1 MTSSVTSQITIEKA
15 LSKAKIGMMMLPD
28 TVFFSTLCT
37 SLEIVISDRVPT
49 AGTDGRKLY
58 INKDFFFGL
67 TEAERIFLLAHETL
81 HVAYLHPLRC
91 GNRNHDIFND
101 ACDYVINYELKQRKF
116 TFIGDLRSRGI
127 NFSGGLYD
135 PQYADMGAE
144 EVYEKLIQ
152 DPRYKPSGM
161 PDLLA
166 AAFGNED
173 GATDGTGLAKQFTE
187 EQIKAIEQ
195 EVMSKVATAAMMA
208 DMSKQ
213 SGSIPSH
220 IKRTLEE
227 LSKPKV
233 NWKAVLARFF
243 SDVNKADYSWA
254 KPNRKYLPN
263 YLPKLH
269 SVNLGRVDFA
279 IDTSGSIT
287 ADQFNQFVSEV
298 HGVLRILNPNEIGVY
313 QFDHALQGSN
323 IVRNVR
329 DIIKLPF
336 KGGGG
341 TCPEAA
347 IQEFIKNKAQA
358 LIVLTDGY
366 FNHRKLTNPKRPVIW
381 VIYDNEGFKAPFGKA
396 VHIKFT

>member
-1 MTSSVTSQITIEKA
+1 MTSSVTPQITIEKA

-37 SLEIVISDRVPT
+37 SLEIVITNKVPT
-49 AGTDGRKLY
+49 AGTDGRKLL

-81 HVAYLHPLRC
+81 HVAYLHPIRK
-91 GNRNHDIFND
+91 GNRDHDLFNI

-116 TFIGDLRSRGI
+116 TFIE
-127 NFSGGLYD
+127 GGLYD
-135 PQYADMGAE
+135 PQYAGMSAE
-144 EVYEKLIQ
+144 EVYEKLLQ
-152 DPRYKPSGM
+152 QPKQPKCSM

-166 AAFGNED
+166 PTGGKEDRTTD
-173 GATDGTGLAKQFTE
+173 GANLSKGFTE

-195 EVMSKVATAAMMA
+195 EVMAKVATAAMMA
-208 DMSKQ
+208 EMSKQ

-243 SDVNKADYSWA
+243 SDVNKANYSWT

-298 HGVLRILNPNEIGVY
+298 HGVLRILNPTEIGVY

-323 IVRNVR
+323 SVRNVR

-347 IQEFIKNKAQA
+347 IEEFIKNKAQA

-381 VIYDNEGFKAPFGKA
+381 VIYDNEGFKPPFGKA

>member
-1 MTSSVTSQITIEKA
+1 MTSTATPQITIEKA
-15 LSKAKIGMMMLPD
+15 LSKAKIGMMMMPD

-37 SLEIVISDRVPT
+37 SLEVVISDAVPT

-81 HVAYLHPLRC
+81 HVAYLHPIRR
-91 GNRNHDIFND
+91 GNRDHELFNA
-101 ACDYVINYELKQRKF
+101 ACDYVINYELKQRNFKF
-116 TFIGDLRSRGI
+116 IE
-127 NFSGGLYD
+127 GGLYD
-135 PQYADMGAE
+135 PQYAGMSAE
-144 EVYEKLIQ
+144 EVYEKLLQ
-152 DPRYKPSGM
+152 QPQQPQCSM
-161 PDLLA
+161 PDLLSPA
-166 AAFGNED
+166 TGNQD
-173 GATDGTGLAKQFTE
+173 KGNANGLPQQLTE
-187 EQIKAIEQ
+187 QQIKAIEN
-195 EVMSKVATAAMMA
+195 EVMAKVVQAAMMA
-208 DMSKQ
+208 EMSKEG
-213 SGSIPSH
+213 GSVPSH

-243 SDVNKADYSWA
+243 SDMNKADYSWS

-287 ADQFNQFVSEV
+287 VEQFNQFVSEV
-298 HGVLRILNPNEIGVY
+298 HGVLKMLNPNEIGVY

-341 TCPEAA
+341 TSPECA

-366 FNHRKLTNPKRPVIW
+366 FNRNQLTNPKRPVVW
-381 VIYDNEGFKAPFGKA
+381 VIYDNEKFNPPFGKA

>member
-1 MTSSVTSQITIEKA
+1 MTSTVTPQITIEKA
-15 LSKAKIGMMMLPD
+15 LSKAKIAMMMLPD

-37 SLEIVISDRVPT
+37 SLEVVISDQVPT
-49 AGTDGRKLY
+49 AGTDGRKLF

-81 HVAYLHPLRC
+81 HVAYLHPIRR
-91 GNRNHDIFND
+91 GNRDHDLFNA
-101 ACDYVINYELKQRKF
+101 ACDYVINCELKQRNF
-116 TFIGDLRSRGI
+116 QFID
-127 NFSGGLYD
+127 GGLYD
-135 PQYADMGAE
+135 PQYAGMSAE
-144 EVYEKLIQ
+144 EVYEKLLQ
-152 DPRYKPSGM
+152 QPKQPQCSM
-161 PDLLA
+161 PDLLCPVT
-166 AAFGNED
+166 GNQD
-173 GATDGTGLAKQFTE
+173 KVNAHGLPQQLTE
-187 EQIKAIEQ
+187 EQIKAIEN
-195 EVMSKVATAAMMA
+195 EVMAKVSQAAMMA
-208 DMSKQ
+208 EMSKQ
-213 SGSIPSH
+213 AGSVPSH

-287 ADQFNQFVSEV
+287 VEQFNQFVSEV
-298 HGVLRILNPNEIGVY
+298 HGVLKMLNPNEIGVY
-313 QFDHALQGSN
+313 QFDHALQGNN

-341 TCPEAA
+341 TSPECA

-366 FNHRKLTNPKRPVIW
+366 FNGRRLTDPKRPVVW
-381 VIYDNEGFKAPFGKA
+381 VIYNNESFIPPFGKA

>member
-1 MTSSVTSQITIEKA
+1 MTSSATPQITIEKA

-37 SLEIVISDRVPT
+37 SLEVVISDQVPT

-81 HVAYLHPLRC
+81 HVAYLHPLR
-91 GNRNHDIFND
+91 GKGKDQEIFND

-116 TFIGDLRSRGI
+116 SFIGDLRDRGI
-127 NFSGGLYD
+127 NFTGGLYD
-135 PQYADMGAE
+135 PQYAGMSAE

-166 AAFGNED
+166 AAFGND
-173 GATDGTGLAKQFTE
+173 GGATDGTGLAKQITE

-208 DMSKQ
+208 EMSKQ

-233 NWKAVLARFF
+233 NWKAVLSRFF
-243 SDVNKADYSWA
+243 SDMNKADYSWA

-287 ADQFNQFVSEV
+287 VEQFNQFVSEI
-298 HGVLRILNPNEIGVY
+298 HGVLKMLNPSEIGVY

-323 IVRNVR
+323 VVRNVR

-341 TCPEAA
+341 TSPECA
-347 IQEFIKNKAQA
+347 IQEYIKNKAQA

-366 FNHRKLTNPKRPVIW
+366 FNGNRLTKPKRPVIW
-381 VIYDNEGFKAPFGKA
+381 VIYDNESFVAPFGKTI
-396 VHIKFT
+396 HIKFT

>member
-1 MTSSVTSQITIEKA
+1 MTSTATPQITIEKA
-15 LSKAKIGMMMLPD
+15 LSKAKIAMMMLPD

-37 SLEIVISDRVPT
+37 SLEVVITDEVPT

-58 INKDFFFGL
+58 INKAFFFGL
-67 TEAERIFLLAHETL
+67 TEAERVFLLAHETL
-81 HVAYLHPLRC
+81 HVAYLHPLR
-91 GNRNHDIFND
+91 GQGKDQEIFND
-101 ACDYVINYELKQRKF
+101 ACDYVINAELKQRKF
-116 TFIGDLRSRGI
+116 SFIE
-127 NFSGGLYD
+127 GGLYD
-135 PQYADMGAE
+135 PQYAGLSAE

-152 DPRYKPSGM
+152 NPNYKPKCGM
-161 PDLLA
+161 PDLLSP
-166 AAFGNED
+166 
-173 GATDGTGLAKQFTE
+173 TGKPNSPVLTE
-187 EQIKAIEQ
+187 EQVKAIEQ
-195 EVMSKVATAAMMA
+195 EVMAKVTQAAMMA
-208 DMSKQ
+208 EMSKQ

-233 NWKAVLARFF
+233 NWKAVLSRFF
-243 SDVNKADYSWA
+243 SEMNKANYSWS
-254 KPNRKYLPN
+254 KPNRKYLPM

-269 SVNLGRVDFA
+269 STNLGRVDFA

-298 HGVLRILNPNEIGVY
+298 HGVLKMLNPSEIGVY

-323 IVRNVR
+323 IVRSVR

-341 TCPEAA
+341 TSPQCA
-347 IQEFIKNKAQA
+347 IEEFIKNKAQA

-366 FNHRKLTNPKRPVIW
+366 FNGNRLTDPKRPVVW
-381 VIYDNEGFKAPFGKA
+381 VIYDNESFIPPFGKA

>member
-1 MTSSVTSQITIEKA
+1 MTSTATPQITIEKA
-15 LSKAKIGMMMLPD
+15 LSKAKIAMMMLPD

-37 SLEIVISDRVPT
+37 SLEVVISDQVPT
-49 AGTDGRKLY
+49 AGTDGRKLF

-81 HVAYLHPLRC
+81 HVAYLHPIRR
-91 GNRNHDIFND
+91 GNRDHDLFNA
-101 ACDYVINYELKQRKF
+101 ACDYVINYELKQRNF
-116 TFIGDLRSRGI
+116 QFID
-127 NFSGGLYD
+127 GGLYD
-135 PQYADMGAE
+135 PQYAGMSAE
-144 EVYEKLIQ
+144 EVYEKLLQ
-152 DPRYKPSGM
+152 QPKQPQCSM
-161 PDLLA
+161 PDLLSPA
-166 AAFGNED
+166 TGNQD
-173 GATDGTGLAKQFTE
+173 KGNAHGLPQQLTE
-187 EQIKAIEQ
+187 EQIKAIEN
-195 EVMSKVATAAMMA
+195 EVMAKVSQAAMMA
-208 DMSKQ
+208 EMSKQ
-213 SGSIPSH
+213 SGSIPSY

-287 ADQFNQFVSEV
+287 VEQFNQFVSEV
-298 HGVLRILNPNEIGVY
+298 HGVLKILNPNEIGVY
-313 QFDHALQGSN
+313 QFDHALQGNN

-341 TCPEAA
+341 TSPQCA
-347 IQEFIKNKAQA
+347 IEEFIKNKAQA

-366 FNHRKLTNPKRPVIW
+366 FNGRRLTDPKRPVVW
-381 VIYDNEGFKAPFGKA
+381 VIYDNESFIPPFGKA

>member
-1 MTSSVTSQITIEKA
+1 MTSSVTPQITIEKA

-37 SLEIVISDRVPT
+37 SLEIVITNKVPT
-49 AGTDGRKLY
+49 AGTDGRKLF

-81 HVAYLHPLRC
+81 HVAYLHPIRK
-91 GNRNHDIFND
+91 GNRDHDLFNI
-101 ACDYVINYELKQRKF
+101 ACDYVINYELKQRNF
-116 TFIGDLRSRGI
+116 TFIK
-127 NFSGGLYD
+127 GGLYD
-135 PQYADMGAE
+135 PQYAGMSAE
-144 EVYEKLIQ
+144 EVYEKLLQ
-152 DPRYKPSGM
+152 QPQQPKCSM
-161 PDLLA
+161 PDLLSPTGDKSEGTNG
-166 AAFGNED
+166 GNPSK
-173 GATDGTGLAKQFTE
+173 GFTE

-208 DMSKQ
+208 EMSKQ

-243 SDVNKADYSWA
+243 SDVNKANYSWT

-347 IQEFIKNKAQA
+347 IEEFIKNKAQA
-358 LIVLTDGY
+358 LIILTDGY

-381 VIYDNEGFKAPFGKA
+381 VIYDNEGFKPPFGKA

>member
-1 MTSSVTSQITIEKA
+1 MTSSVTPQITIEKA

-37 SLEIVISDRVPT
+37 SLEIVISDQVPT

-81 HVAYLHPLRC
+81 HVAYLHTLRK
-91 GNRNHDIFND
+91 GHRDHELFNC

-116 TFIGDLRSRGI
+116 TFIE
-127 NFSGGLYD
+127 GGLYD
-135 PQYADMGAE
+135 PQYADMSAE
-144 EVYEKLIQ
+144 EVYEKLVQ
-152 DPRYKPSGM
+152 QPRQPKCNMS
-161 PDLLA
+161 DLLA
-166 AAFGNED
+166 PTGGTDD
-173 GATDGTGLAKQFTE
+173 GTTDGTGLAKQFTE

-213 SGSIPSH
+213 SGSIPSY

-287 ADQFNQFVSEV
+287 ANQFNQFVSEV

-347 IQEFIKNKAQA
+347 IEEFIKNKAQA

>member
-1 MTSSVTSQITIEKA
+1 MTSSATPQITIEKA
-15 LSKAKIGMMMLPD
+15 LSKAKLAMMMLEQ

-37 SLEIVISDRVPT
+37 SLEVVITDEVPT

-58 INKDFFFGL
+58 INKAFFFGL
-67 TEAERIFLLAHETL
+67 TEAERVFLLAHETL
-81 HVAYLHPLRC
+81 HVAYLHCLR
-91 GNRNHDIFND
+91 GVGKDQEIFND
-101 ACDYVINYELKQRKF
+101 ACDYVINAELKQRKF
-116 TFIGDLRSRGI
+116 SFIEE
-127 NFSGGLYD
+127 GLYD
-135 PQYADMGAE
+135 PQYAGMSAE

-152 DPRYKPSGM
+152 NPNYKPQCAM
-161 PDLLA
+161 PDLLSPN
-166 AAFGNED
+166 GKPNSPV
-173 GATDGTGLAKQFTE
+173 LTE
-187 EQIKAIEQ
+187 EQAKAIEQ
-195 EVMSKVATAAMMA
+195 EVMAKVTQAAMMA
-208 DMSKQ
+208 EMSKQ
-213 SGSIPSH
+213 SGSIPSY

-243 SDVNKADYSWA
+243 SDMNKANYSWS
-254 KPNRKYLPN
+254 KPNRKYLPM

-269 SVNLGRVDFA
+269 STNLGRVDFA

-298 HGVLRILNPNEIGVY
+298 HGVLKMLNPSEIGVY

-341 TCPEAA
+341 TSPQCA
-347 IQEFIKNKAQA
+347 IEEFIKNKAQA

-366 FNHRKLTNPKRPVIW
+366 FNGRRLTDPKRPVVW
-381 VIYDNEGFKAPFGKA
+381 VIYDNESFIPPFGKA

>member
-1 MTSSVTSQITIEKA
+1 MTSTTTQITIEKA
-15 LSKAKIGMMMLPD
+15 LSKAKIGMMMLSD
-28 TVFFSTLCT
+28 TVFFATLCT
-37 SLEIVISDRVPT
+37 SLEVVISDVVPI

-81 HVAYLHPLRC
+81 HVAYLHPIRR
-91 GNRNHDIFND
+91 GNRDPELFNA
-101 ACDYVINYELKQRKF
+101 ACDYVINYELKQRNFKF
-116 TFIGDLRSRGI
+116 IE
-127 NFSGGLYD
+127 GGLYD
-135 PQYADMGAE
+135 SQYAGMSAE
-144 EVYEKLIQ
+144 EVYEKLLQ
-152 DPRYKPSGM
+152 QPKQPQCSM
-161 PDLLA
+161 PDLLSPA
-166 AAFGNED
+166 TGNQD
-173 GATDGTGLAKQFTE
+173 KVNVNGLPQQLTE

-195 EVMSKVATAAMMA
+195 EVRSKVATAAMMA

-220 IKRTLEE
+220 IKRKLEE

-233 NWKAVLARFF
+233 NWKAVLSRFF
-243 SDVNKADYSWA
+243 YDVNKADYSWA

-287 ADQFNQFVSEV
+287 VEQFNQFVSEV
-298 HGVLRILNPNEIGVY
+298 HGVLKILNPNEIGVY

-323 IVRNVR
+323 IVRNIR

-341 TCPEAA
+341 TSPECA

-366 FNHRKLTNPKRPVIW
+366 FNRNQLTNPKRPVVW
-381 VIYDNEGFKAPFGKA
+381 VIYDNEKFNPPFGKA

>member
-1 MTSSVTSQITIEKA
+1 MTSSTTPQITIEKA
-15 LSKAKIGMMMLPD
+15 LSKAKIAMMMLPD

-37 SLEIVISDRVPT
+37 SLEVVITDQVPT

-67 TEAERIFLLAHETL
+67 TESERVFLLAHETL
-81 HVAYLHPLRC
+81 HVAYLHCLR
-91 GNRNHDIFND
+91 GQDKDQEIFND
-101 ACDYVINYELKQRKF
+101 ACDYVINAELKQRKF
-116 TFIGDLRSRGI
+116 TFIE
-127 NFSGGLYD
+127 GGLYD
-135 PQYADMGAE
+135 PQYTSMSAE

-152 DPRYKPSGM
+152 KPNYKPKCAM
-161 PDLLA
+161 PDLLSPN
-166 AAFGNED
+166 GKSNSPV
-173 GATDGTGLAKQFTE
+173 LTE
-187 EQIKAIEQ
+187 EQAKAIEQ
-195 EVMSKVATAAMMA
+195 EVMAKVTQAAMMA
-208 DMSKQ
+208 EMSKQ

-233 NWKAVLARFF
+233 NWKVVLSRFF
-243 SDVNKADYSWA
+243 SDMNKANYSWS
-254 KPNRKYLPN
+254 KPNRKYLPM

-269 SVNLGRVDFA
+269 STNLGRVDFA

-298 HGVLRILNPNEIGVY
+298 HGVLKMLNPSEIGVY
-313 QFDHALQGSN
+313 QFDHALQGSD
-323 IVRNVR
+323 IVRSLR

-341 TCPEAA
+341 TSPQCA
-347 IQEFIKNKAQA
+347 IEEFIKNKAQA

-366 FNHRKLTNPKRPVIW
+366 FNGRRLTDPKRPVVW
-381 VIYDNEGFKAPFGKA
+381 VIYDNESFIPPFGKA

>member
-1 MTSSVTSQITIEKA
+1 MTSSTTPQITIEKA
-15 LSKAKIGMMMLPD
+15 LSKAKIAMMMLPD

-37 SLEIVISDRVPT
+37 SLEVVITDEVPT

-58 INKDFFFGL
+58 INKAFFFGL

-81 HVAYLHPLRC
+81 HVAYLHPLR
-91 GNRNHDIFND
+91 GQGKDQEIFND
-101 ACDYVINYELKQRKF
+101 ACDYVINAELKQRKF
-116 TFIGDLRSRGI
+116 SFIES
-127 NFSGGLYD
+127 GLYD
-135 PQYADMGAE
+135 PQYAGMSAE

-152 DPRYKPSGM
+152 NPNYKPQCSM
-161 PDLLA
+161 PDILSPNGKPNSPVL
-166 AAFGNED
+166 
-173 GATDGTGLAKQFTE
+173 TE
-187 EQIKAIEQ
+187 EQAKAIEQ
-195 EVMSKVATAAMMA
+195 EVMAKVTQAAMMA
-208 DMSKQ
+208 EMSKQ
-213 SGSIPSH
+213 SGSIPSR

-233 NWKAVLARFF
+233 NWKAVLSRFF
-243 SDVNKADYSWA
+243 SDMNKANYSWS
-254 KPNRKYLPN
+254 KPNRKYLPM

-269 SVNLGRVDFA
+269 STNLGRVDFA

-298 HGVLRILNPNEIGVY
+298 HGVLKMLNPNEIGVY
-313 QFDHALQGSN
+313 QFDHALQGNN

-341 TCPEAA
+341 TSPECA
-347 IQEFIKNKAQA
+347 IEEFIKNKAQA

-366 FNHRKLTNPKRPVIW
+366 FNGRRLTDPKRPVVW
-381 VIYDNEGFKAPFGKA
+381 VIYANESFIPPFGKT

>member
-1 MTSSVTSQITIEKA
+1 MTPSATSLITIEKA
-15 LSKAKIGMMMLPD
+15 LSKAKIAMMMLPD

-37 SLEIVISDRVPT
+37 SLEVVITGEVLT
-49 AGTDGRKLY
+49 AATDGRKLY
-58 INKDFFFGL
+58 INKAFFFGL
-67 TEAERIFLLAHETL
+67 TEAERVFLLAHETL
-81 HVAYLHPLRC
+81 HVAYLHCLR
-91 GNRNHDIFND
+91 GQGKDQEIFND
-101 ACDYVINYELKQRKF
+101 ACDYVINAELKQRKF
-116 TFIGDLRSRGI
+116 SFIEE
-127 NFSGGLYD
+127 GLYD
-135 PQYADMGAE
+135 PQYAGMSAE

-152 DPRYKPSGM
+152 NPNYKPQCSM
-161 PDLLA
+161 PDLLSP
-166 AAFGNED
+166 
-173 GATDGTGLAKQFTE
+173 TGKPNSPVLTE
-187 EQIKAIEQ
+187 EQAKAIEQ
-195 EVMSKVATAAMMA
+195 EVMAKVTQAAMMA
-208 DMSKQ
+208 EMSKQ

-233 NWKAVLARFF
+233 NWKAVLSRFF
-243 SDVNKADYSWA
+243 SDMNKANYSWS
-254 KPNRKYLPN
+254 KPNRKYMPM

-269 SVNLGRVDFA
+269 STNLGRIDFA

-298 HGVLRILNPNEIGVY
+298 HGVLKMLNPSEIGVY

-341 TCPEAA
+341 TSPECA
-347 IQEFIKNKAQA
+347 IEEFIKNKAQA

-366 FNHRKLTNPKRPVIW
+366 FNCRRLTDPKRPVVW
-381 VIYDNEGFKAPFGKA
+381 VIYDNESFIPPFGKA

>member
-1 MTSSVTSQITIEKA
+1 MTSSTTTPQITIEKA
-15 LSKAKIGMMMLPD
+15 LSKAKIAMMMLPD

-37 SLEIVISDRVPT
+37 SLEVVITDQVPT

-67 TEAERIFLLAHETL
+67 TESERVFLLAHETL
-81 HVAYLHPLRC
+81 HVAYLHPLR
-91 GNRNHDIFND
+91 GQGKDQEIFND
-101 ACDYVINYELKQRKF
+101 ACDYVINAELKQRKF
-116 TFIGDLRSRGI
+116 TFIE
-127 NFSGGLYD
+127 GGLYD
-135 PQYADMGAE
+135 HQYAGLSAE

-152 DPRYKPSGM
+152 NPNYKPKCAM
-161 PDLLA
+161 PDLLSPN
-166 AAFGNED
+166 GKPNSPV
-173 GATDGTGLAKQFTE
+173 LTE
-187 EQIKAIEQ
+187 EQAKAIEQ
-195 EVMSKVATAAMMA
+195 EVMAKVTQAAMMA
-208 DMSKQ
+208 EMSKQ

-233 NWKAVLARFF
+233 NWKAVLSRFF
-243 SDVNKADYSWA
+243 SDMNKANYSWS
-254 KPNRKYLPN
+254 KPNRKYLPM

-269 SVNLGRVDFA
+269 STNLGRVDFA

-298 HGVLRILNPNEIGVY
+298 HGVLKMLNPSEIGVY
-313 QFDHALQGSN
+313 QFDHALQGSD
-323 IVRNVR
+323 IVRSLR

-341 TCPEAA
+341 TSPQCA
-347 IQEFIKNKAQA
+347 IEEFIKNKAQA

-366 FNHRKLTNPKRPVIW
+366 FNGRKLSDPKRPVVW
-381 VIYDNEGFKAPFGKA
+381 VIYDNESFIPPFGKA
-396 VHIKFT
+396 VHIKFI

>member
-1 MTSSVTSQITIEKA
+1 MTSSVTPQITIEKA

-37 SLEIVISDRVPT
+37 SLEVVISDQVPT

-81 HVAYLHPLRC
+81 HVAYLHPLR
-91 GNRNHDIFND
+91 GKGKDQEIFNC

-116 TFIGDLRSRGI
+116 TFIE
-127 NFSGGLYD
+127 GGLYD
-135 PQYADMGAE
+135 PQYAGMSAE
-144 EVYEKLIQ
+144 EVYEKLVQ
-152 DPRYKPSGM
+152 QPKQPQCSM

-166 AAFGNED
+166 PTGGKD
-173 GATDGTGLAKQFTE
+173 DSATDSTGLAKQFTE

-195 EVMSKVATAAMMA
+195 EVMGKVATAAMMA
-208 DMSKQ
+208 EMSKQ

-233 NWKAVLARFF
+233 NWKAVLSRFF
-243 SDVNKADYSWA
+243 SDMNKADYSWA

-287 ADQFNQFVSEV
+287 VEQFNQFVSEI
-298 HGVLRILNPNEIGVY
+298 HGVLKMLNPSEIGVY

-323 IVRNVR
+323 VVRNVR

-341 TCPEAA
+341 TSPECALE
-347 IQEFIKNKAQA
+347 EFIKNKAQA

-366 FNHRKLTNPKRPVIW
+366 FNGNRLTKPKRPVIW
-381 VIYDNEGFKAPFGKA
+381 VIYDNESFVAPFGKTI
-396 VHIKFT
+396 HIKFT

>member
-1 MTSSVTSQITIEKA
+1 MTSSVTPQITIEKA

-37 SLEIVISDRVPT
+37 SLEVVITNQVPT

-81 HVAYLHPLRC
+81 HIAYLHPIRK
-91 GNRNHDIFND
+91 GSRDHDLFNI
-101 ACDYVINYELKQRKF
+101 ACDYVINYELKQRNF
-116 TFIGDLRSRGI
+116 TFIKGV
-127 NFSGGLYD
+127 LYD
-135 PQYADMGAE
+135 PQYAGQSAE
-144 EVYEKLIQ
+144 EVYEKLLQ
-152 DPRYKPSGM
+152 QPQQPKCSM
-161 PDLLA
+161 PDLLSPTGDKGEGTNG
-166 AAFGNED
+166 GNPS
-173 GATDGTGLAKQFTE
+173 KSFTE

-208 DMSKQ
+208 EMSKQ

-243 SDVNKADYSWA
+243 SDVNKADYSWT

-298 HGVLRILNPNEIGVY
+298 HGVLRILNPTEIGVY

-323 IVRNVR
+323 VVRNVR

-341 TCPEAA
+341 TSPEYA

-366 FNHRKLTNPKRPVIW
+366 FNSRILTKPKQPVVW
-381 VIYDNEGFKAPFGKA
+381 VIYDNESFKAPFGTV

>member
-1 MTSSVTSQITIEKA
+1 MTSSATPQITIEKA
-15 LSKAKIGMMMLPD
+15 LSKAKIAMMMLPD

-37 SLEIVISDRVPT
+37 SLEVVITDEVPT

-67 TEAERIFLLAHETL
+67 TEGERVFLLAHETL
-81 HVAYLHPLRC
+81 HVAYLHPLR
-91 GNRNHDIFND
+91 GQGKDQEIFND

-116 TFIGDLRSRGI
+116 SFIEGV
-127 NFSGGLYD
+127 LYD
-135 PQYADMGAE
+135 PQYAGMSAE

-152 DPRYKPSGM
+152 NPNYKPKCAM
-161 PDLLA
+161 PDLLSPN
-166 AAFGNED
+166 GKPNSPV
-173 GATDGTGLAKQFTE
+173 LTE
-187 EQIKAIEQ
+187 EQVKAIEQ
-195 EVMSKVATAAMMA
+195 EVMAKVTQAAMMA
-208 DMSKQ
+208 EMSKQ

-233 NWKAVLARFF
+233 NWKAVLSRFF
-243 SDVNKADYSWA
+243 SDMNRANYSWS
-254 KPNRKYLPN
+254 KPNRKYLPM

-269 SVNLGRVDFA
+269 STNLGRVDFA

-298 HGVLRILNPNEIGVY
+298 HGVLKMLNPTEIGVY

-323 IVRNVR
+323 IVRSVR

-341 TCPEAA
+341 TSPQCA
-347 IQEFIKNKAQA
+347 IEEFIKNKAQA

-366 FNHRKLTNPKRPVIW
+366 FNGNRLTDPKRPVVW
-381 VIYDNEGFKAPFGKA
+381 VIYDNESFIPPFGKA

>member
-1 MTSSVTSQITIEKA
+1 MTSSVTPQITIEKA

-37 SLEIVISDRVPT
+37 SLEVVITNQVPT

-81 HVAYLHPLRC
+81 HIAYLHPIRK
-91 GNRNHDIFND
+91 GSRDHDLFNI
-101 ACDYVINYELKQRKF
+101 ACDYVINYELKQRNF
-116 TFIGDLRSRGI
+116 TFIKGV
-127 NFSGGLYD
+127 LYD
-135 PQYADMGAE
+135 PQYAGQSAE
-144 EVYEKLIQ
+144 EVYEKLLQ
-152 DPRYKPSGM
+152 QPQQPKCSM
-161 PDLLA
+161 PDLLSPTGDKGEGTNG
-166 AAFGNED
+166 GNPS
-173 GATDGTGLAKQFTE
+173 KSFTE

-208 DMSKQ
+208 EMSKQ

-243 SDVNKADYSWA
+243 SDVNKANYSWT

-287 ADQFNQFVSEV
+287 VAQFNQFVSEV
-298 HGVLRILNPNEIGVY
+298 HGVLRILNPTEIGVY

-323 IVRNVR
+323 VVRNVR

-341 TCPEAA
+341 TSPEYA

-366 FNHRKLTNPKRPVIW
+366 FNSRILTKPKQPVVW
-381 VIYDNEGFKAPFGKA
+381 VIYDNESFKAPFGTV

>member
-1 MTSSVTSQITIEKA
+1 MTSPATPQITIEKA
-15 LSKAKIGMMMLPD
+15 ISKAKIAMMMLPD

-37 SLEIVISDRVPT
+37 SLEVVITSEVPT

-58 INKDFFFGL
+58 INKSFFFGL
-67 TEAERIFLLAHETL
+67 TEAERVFLLAHETL
-81 HVAYLHPLRC
+81 HVAYLHCLR
-91 GNRNHDIFND
+91 GQDKDQEIFND
-101 ACDYVINYELKQRKF
+101 ACDYVINAELKQRKF
-116 TFIGDLRSRGI
+116 SFIE
-127 NFSGGLYD
+127 GGLYE
-135 PQYADMGAE
+135 PQYEGMSAE
-144 EVYEKLIQ
+144 DVYEKLIQ
-152 DPRYKPSGM
+152 NPNYKPKCAM
-161 PDLLA
+161 PDLLSP
-166 AAFGNED
+166 
-173 GATDGTGLAKQFTE
+173 TGKPNSPVLTE
-187 EQIKAIEQ
+187 AQAKAIEQ
-195 EVMSKVATAAMMA
+195 EVMAKVTQAAMMA
-208 DMSKQ
+208 EMSKQ

-233 NWKAVLARFF
+233 NWKAVLSRFF
-243 SDVNKADYSWA
+243 SDMNKANYSWS
-254 KPNRKYLPN
+254 KPNRKYLPM

-269 SVNLGRVDFA
+269 STNLGRVDFA

-298 HGVLRILNPNEIGVY
+298 HGVLKMLNPSEIGVY

-341 TCPEAA
+341 TSPECA
-347 IQEFIKNKAQA
+347 IEEFIKNKAQA

-366 FNHRKLTNPKRPVIW
+366 FNGNRLTDPKRPVVW
-381 VIYDNEGFKAPFGKA
+381 VIYDNESFIPPFGKA

>member
-1 MTSSVTSQITIEKA
+1 MTSSATPQITIEKA
-15 LSKAKIGMMMLPD
+15 LSKAKIAMMMLPD

-37 SLEIVISDRVPT
+37 SLEVVITDEVPT

-58 INKDFFFGL
+58 INKTFFFGL
-67 TEAERIFLLAHETL
+67 TEAERVFLLAHETL
-81 HVAYLHPLRC
+81 HVAYLHPLR
-91 GNRNHDIFND
+91 GQGKDQEIFND
-101 ACDYVINYELKQRKF
+101 ACDYVINAELKQRKF
-116 TFIGDLRSRGI
+116 SFIES
-127 NFSGGLYD
+127 GLYD
-135 PQYADMGAE
+135 PQYAGMSAE

-152 DPRYKPSGM
+152 NPKYKSKCAM
-161 PDLLA
+161 PDLLSP
-166 AAFGNED
+166 
-173 GATDGTGLAKQFTE
+173 TGKPNSPVLTE
-187 EQIKAIEQ
+187 EQTKAIEQ
-195 EVMSKVATAAMMA
+195 EVMAKVTQAAMMA
-208 DMSKQ
+208 EMSKQ

-233 NWKAVLARFF
+233 NWKAVLSRFF
-243 SDVNKADYSWA
+243 SDMNKADYSWS
-254 KPNRKYLPN
+254 KPNRKYLPM

-269 SVNLGRVDFA
+269 STNLGRIDFA

-298 HGVLRILNPNEIGVY
+298 HGVLKMLNPTEIGVY

-323 IVRNVR
+323 IVRSVR

-341 TCPEAA
+341 TSPQCA
-347 IQEFIKNKAQA
+347 IDEFIKNKAQA

-366 FNHRKLTNPKRPVIW
+366 FNGRNLTDPKRPVVW
-381 VIYDNEGFKAPFGKA
+381 VIYDNESFIPPFGKA

>member
-1 MTSSVTSQITIEKA
+1 MTSSVTPQITIEKA

-37 SLEIVISDRVPT
+37 SLEVVITNQVPT
-49 AGTDGRKLY
+49 AGTDGRKLF

-81 HVAYLHPLRC
+81 HVAYLHPIRK
-91 GNRNHDIFND
+91 GSRDHDLFNI
-101 ACDYVINYELKQRKF
+101 ACDYVINYELKQRNF
-116 TFIGDLRSRGI
+116 TFIKGV
-127 NFSGGLYD
+127 LYD
-135 PQYADMGAE
+135 PQYAGMSAE
-144 EVYEKLIQ
+144 EVYEKLLQ
-152 DPRYKPSGM
+152 QPQQPKCSM
-161 PDLLA
+161 PDLLSPTGDKGEGTNG
-166 AAFGNED
+166 GNP
-173 GATDGTGLAKQFTE
+173 AKSFTE

-208 DMSKQ
+208 EMSKQ

-243 SDVNKADYSWA
+243 SDVNKADYSWT

-298 HGVLRILNPNEIGVY
+298 HGVLRILNPTEIGVY

-323 IVRNVR
+323 VVRNVR
-329 DIIKLPF
+329 DITKLPF

-341 TCPEAA
+341 TSPEYA

-366 FNHRKLTNPKRPVIW
+366 FNSRILTKPKQPVVW
-381 VIYDNEGFKAPFGKA
+381 VIYDNESFKAPFGTV

>member
-1 MTSSVTSQITIEKA
+1 MIMTSSVTPQISIEKA
-15 LSKAKIGMMMLPD
+15 LSKAKIAMMMLPD

-37 SLEIVISDRVPT
+37 SLEVVISDQVPT

-67 TEAERIFLLAHETL
+67 TESERIFLLAHETL
-81 HVAYLHPLRC
+81 HIAYLHPLR
-91 GNRNHDIFND
+91 GQGKDHELFNV
-101 ACDYVINYELKQRKF
+101 ACDYVINAELKQRKF
-116 TFIGDLRSRGI
+116 DFIKDS
-127 NFSGGLYD
+127 LYD
-135 PQYADMGAE
+135 PQYAGMSAE
-144 EVYEKLIQ
+144 KVYEKLIQ
-152 DPRYKPSGM
+152 QPQPPSCSM

-166 AAFGNED
+166 PAD
-173 GATDGTGLAKQFTE
+173 GKSGKDTDGTSLGKSLTE
-187 EQIKAIEQ
+187 EQAKAIEQ
-195 EVMSKVATAAMMA
+195 EVMAKVTQAAMMA
-208 DMSKQ
+208 EMSKQ
-213 SGSIPSH
+213 AGSIPSH

-233 NWKAVLARFF
+233 NWKAVLSRFF
-243 SDVNKADYSWA
+243 SDMNKANYSWS
-254 KPNRKYLPN
+254 KPNRKYLPM

-269 SVNLGRVDFA
+269 STNLGRVDFA

-298 HGVLRILNPNEIGVY
+298 HGVLKMLNPSEIGVY
-313 QFDHALQGSN
+313 QFDHALQGNN
-323 IVRNVR
+323 IVRSVR

-341 TCPEAA
+341 TSPECA
-347 IQEFIKNKAQA
+347 IEEFIKNKAQA

-366 FNHRKLTNPKRPVIW
+366 FNGRKLTDPKRPVVW
-381 VIYDNEGFKAPFGKA
+381 VIYDNEDFTPPFGKA